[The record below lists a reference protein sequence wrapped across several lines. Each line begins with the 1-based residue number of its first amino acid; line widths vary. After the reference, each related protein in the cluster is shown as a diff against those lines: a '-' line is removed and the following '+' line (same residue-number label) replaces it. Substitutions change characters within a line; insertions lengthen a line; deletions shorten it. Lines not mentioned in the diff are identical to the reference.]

1 MAEPVKLTVPC
12 FGFRLPASFRRL
24 LLTPVALLAV
34 ACGSADIGYM
44 TPEEIV
50 ATLKTRGVNTEEVV
64 LPYGLTPD
72 MRGWAQ
78 QSAPKGLK
86 DIDKLHRLRDDLLDP
101 GQMSLQYSWGYT
113 GTAVEVFQQRRAN
126 CLAFTYL
133 FVGMAREVGVPVYFL
148 AVDNVESFRR
158 QGDLVVVSDHVAVGF
173 GERGQRKIFDFS
185 EEPEE
190 DPRFVR
196 KISDLT
202 AIAMFHSNKG
212 AEALQLGKVD
222 EAMKWLRTAVGV
234 DANLASAWVNFGVA
248 LRRNGQPDDAELAYK
263 RALERDP
270 ALDSAYQNLASL
282 LRKEGRVDEAIAY
295 EQALAETPTRNPY
308 TFLSL
313 GDISL
318 ASGRLA
324 DAERFYRR
332 AVQLN
337 EHDPEVFA
345 ALGQLAIANGDDRL
359 ARRMLKRA
367 QKSAPSSYNAE
378 SQRLALLEDALGVDG

>member
-1 MAEPVKLTVPC
+1 MTQPAK
-12 FGFRLPASFRRL
+12 LPARL
-24 LLTPVALLAV
+24 AFLVSVAFLVV
-34 ACGSADIGYM
+34 ACGTADLGYM

-50 ATLKTRGVNTEEVV
+50 DTLEARGVDTEEVV
-64 LPYGLTPD
+64 LPYGLTHE
-72 MRGWAQ
+72 MRTWAQ
-78 QSAPKGLK
+78 KAAPKGLK
-86 DIDKLHRLRDDLLDP
+86 DIEKLHRLRDALLDP
-101 GQMSLQYSWGYT
+101 GQMSLRYSWGYT

-173 GERGQRKIFDFS
+173 GERGQRTIFDFS

-196 KISDLT
+196 KISDLS

-212 AEALQLGKVD
+212 AEALQLGSVED
-222 EAMKWLRTAVGV
+222 AMKWLRTAVGV
-234 DANLASAWVNFGVA
+234 DPQLASAWVNFGVA
-248 LRRNGQPDDAELAYK
+248 LRRNDQSEDAELAYK

-282 LRKEGRVDEAIAY
+282 LRSMGRTDEAIAY
-295 EQALAETPTRNPY
+295 EQTLADTPTRNPY

-318 ASGRLA
+318 ANGRFA

-337 EHDPEVFA
+337 DDDPEVFA
-345 ALGQLAIANGDDRL
+345 ALGQLAVANGDDRL

-367 QKSAPSSYNAE
+367 KKNAPSAYNPE
-378 SQRLALLEDALGVDG
+378 SARLQRLESALGVDG

>member
-1 MAEPVKLTVPC
+1 MNQIVKLPVRPALGIILLVP
-12 FGFRLPASFRRL
+12 L
-24 LLTPVALLAV
+24 ALLSV
-34 ACGSADIGYM
+34 STTGCGTADVGYL

-50 ATLKTRGVNTEEVV
+50 ATLETRGVNTEEVV
-64 LPYGLTPD
+64 LPYGLDQKMKT
-72 MRGWAQ
+72 WAKT
-78 QSAPKGLK
+78 SAPKGLK
-86 DIDKLHRLRDDLLDP
+86 DLEKLWRLRDALLDP
-101 GQMSLQYSWGYT
+101 KQMSLEYSWGYT

-158 QGDLVVVSDHVAVGF
+158 QGDLVVVSDHVAVGY
-173 GERGQRKIFDFS
+173 GERGQRTIFDFS

-190 DPRFVR
+190 DTRFVR

-212 AEALQLGKVD
+212 AEALQLGRVD
-222 EAMKWLRTAVGV
+222 DAMKWLRTAVAV
-234 DANLASAWVNFGVA
+234 DPNLASAWVNFGVA
-248 LRRNGQPDDAELAYK
+248 LRRNEQAADAELAYK

-282 LRKEGRVDEAIAY
+282 LRSRGRLEEAVAY
-295 EQALAETPTRNPY
+295 EEALAETPTRNPY

-318 ASGRLA
+318 ANGRLA

-337 EHDPEVFA
+337 ESDPEVFA
-345 ALGQLAIANGDDRL
+345 ALGQLAMANGDDRL

-367 QKSAPSSYNAE
+367 KKNAPTSFNPE
-378 SQRLALLEDALGVDG
+378 SKRLERLEVALGAQAFDG